1 MRKLLATRPARP
13 GAIKEG
19 AWPTWREN
27 LNRKDTES
35 LQLGPDMSSGWR
47 AFGVQQK
54 PAARLLARCFR
65 DESPHRSCLSHLMPR
80 PLSREHSRHPL
91 KSMSPNSPHVL
102 TTAWKKRPYAEC
114 RVYIRSAEM
123 FRAMAR
129 RWLLV
134 LASPL
139 FLPAIAQP
147 QWSAQADAPAPT
159 KSSSQATQW
168 PGHLQVMQACGLSS
182 PDAEVISLDGSIS
195 LNAPKLCGVP
205 RCSRGTGAGSQGVGS
220 QPKIRFKVLQ
230 DFG

>member
-1 MRKLLATRPARP
+1 MKEELQALRVEFARCAKTPQQWSVKMRKLLATRPARP

-27 LNRKDTES
+27 LNRKDTKS

-102 TTAWKKRPYAEC
+102 TTAWKKGRTPNVE
-114 RVYIRSAEM
+114 
-123 FRAMAR
+123 
-129 RWLLV
+129 
-134 LASPL
+134 
-139 FLPAIAQP
+139 
-147 QWSAQADAPAPT
+147 
-159 KSSSQATQW
+159 
-168 PGHLQVMQACGLSS
+168 
-182 PDAEVISLDGSIS
+182 SIFV
-195 LNAPKLCGVP
+195 VP
-205 RCSRGTGAGSQGVGS
+205 RCSEQWRGDGCWCWLRLCSCQRLRSHSGQRRQMHQHPQSQVVKPRNGRA
-220 QPKIRFKVLQ
+220 ICR
-230 DFG
+230 